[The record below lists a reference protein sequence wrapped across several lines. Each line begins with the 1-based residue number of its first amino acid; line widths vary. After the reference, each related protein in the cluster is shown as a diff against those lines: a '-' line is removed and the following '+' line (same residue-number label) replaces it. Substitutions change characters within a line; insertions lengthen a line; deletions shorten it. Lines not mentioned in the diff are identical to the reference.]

1 MRIFTTK
8 KIKKGETC
16 MKQRKF
22 LKRLSLI
29 PFILLFLL
37 ISFFITSC
45 SPPISSTAETSFS
58 ETSEEFQQTKPI
70 SPFNISLEPNK
81 DTLPSYEI
89 LKQIVPGMSAT
100 EVFEIA
106 GNPQRTETRTIPY
119 SEGTSLTMPSTCYI
133 YDSSDGMS
141 ISVSFHVEKDT
152 GIMFVH
158 MVFDSNT

>member
-1 MRIFTTK
+1 MK
-8 KIKKGETC
+8 K
-16 MKQRKF
+16 
-22 LKRLSLI
+22 
-29 PFILLFLL
+29 LL
-37 ISFFITSC
+37 ISILLSLLSLLFIFVSCTSQG
-45 SPPISSTAETSFS
+45 SGLPQGT
-58 ETSEEFQQTKPI
+58 TSEEFQQTKPI

-119 SEGTSLTMPSTCYI
+119 SEGTSLTIPSTCYI